1 MSFLQITYKC
11 KIVRV
16 SHLLLPGKE
25 PVTVTG
31 RCLFQTGND
40 QKFLCREVGK
50 LLLSPE
56 YCIDYGTVQDCC
68 GNLASGSATIKEM
81 KS

>member
-1 MSFLQITYKC
+1 M
-11 KIVRV
+11 
-16 SHLLLPGKE
+16 
-25 PVTVTG
+25 TVTG

-68 GNLASGSATIKEM
+68 GNLASGSVTIKEM
-81 KS
+81 KSWVLARSVRAGFTKGQNF